1 MTRVLVVEDEPLY
14 RELLCTALASRADL
28 DVVGTFGE
36 PYAALAAA
44 GSLQPHVALLDIQL
58 GDAMDG
64 VELGLRLR
72 QLDPRL
78 GVVLLSNHVEPRYVS
93 ALSPEVAAGWSYL
106 LKQSVADVATLERAV
121 LGARDGYVTVDPKV
135 LARLEPRRQSALQ
148 TLAPRQRELLEL
160 LAAGLTNVAI
170 AERMVLSA
178 KAVEN
183 AITRLYS
190 DLGIDREDRTVQPR
204 VQAVLLYL
212 RGSRLR

>member
-72 QLDPRL
+72 QLD
-78 GVVLLSNHVEPRYVS
+78 
-93 ALSPEVAAGWSYL
+93 
-106 LKQSVADVATLERAV
+106 
-121 LGARDGYVTVDPKV
+121 
-135 LARLEPRRQSALQ
+135 
-148 TLAPRQRELLEL
+148 
-160 LAAGLTNVAI
+160 
-170 AERMVLSA
+170 
-178 KAVEN
+178 
-183 AITRLYS
+183 
-190 DLGIDREDRTVQPR
+190 
-204 VQAVLLYL
+204 
-212 RGSRLR
+212 